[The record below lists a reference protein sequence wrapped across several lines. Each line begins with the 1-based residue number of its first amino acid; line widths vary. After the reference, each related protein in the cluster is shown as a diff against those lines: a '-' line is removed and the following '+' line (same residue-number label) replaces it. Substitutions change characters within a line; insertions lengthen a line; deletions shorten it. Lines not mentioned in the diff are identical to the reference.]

1 MPTIPLPDEP
11 SLEQLRNQA
20 RELQRAL
27 AAGQGAALAL
37 AAEHHPAGPRAPS
50 SLSAAQLIVARQ
62 YGLASWPRLRQHV
75 ETVHR
80 YSRFP
85 ARMDAAAAG
94 DSEADAFLRLACLT
108 YEDTGPEQWRQAGQ
122 LLRDRPGLTRG
133 SAPAAAAAA
142 DTGELAAI
150 LAADPGA
157 ARREA
162 GPYRWE
168 PLFYLAYA
176 RHDPDI
182 SRDAV
187 LGTAR
192 LLLTAGADPNAGYLW
207 HGLPTPFTVLT
218 GVFGEGE
225 RGPERQPRHPH
236 AQALARLL
244 LAAGAHPNDGQALY
258 NRMFEPG
265 DDHLE
270 LLLEFGLGTGDGGP
284 WRRRLGAAAGTGT
297 PDEEIRGQLGWAI
310 AHGMAGRV
318 RLLAEHGADITTPG
332 DDGVSPAEFAA
343 TTGHPDIAAYL
354 VSKGAPAPALDPRA
368 AFTAAAL
375 AGDAGQARR
384 LEANHPG
391 LAAEVRQE
399 RPSLIVWAAAEGRPG
414 AVEILAAAGWD
425 VNVRGRTDVP
435 SDTEWQTA
443 LHAAAQA
450 GDVALAR
457 TLLALGADPDI
468 RDHRFGGTPL
478 GWARHFSQ
486 DEVADLL
493 EPVTAPGETAPPTR
507 T

>member
-11 SLEQLRNQA
+11 SLEHLRNQA
-20 RELQRAL
+20 RDLQRAL
-27 AAGQGAALAL
+27 AAGDPAALGL
-37 AAEHHPAGPRAPS
+37 AAEHHPAGPQAPG

-62 YGLASWPRLRQHV
+62 YEFGSWPRLRQHV
-75 ETVHR
+75 ETVQR

-85 ARMDAAAAG
+85 ARMDQTAAG
-94 DSEADAFLRLACLT
+94 DTAADAFLRLACLT
-108 YEDTGPEQWRQAGQ
+108 YEDTGPEQWRQAGVR
-122 LLRDRPGLTRG
+122 LRGQPGLTRG

-142 DTGELAAI
+142 DTEELAAI

-187 LGTAR
+187 LEAARR
-192 LLLTAGADPNAGYLW
+192 LLAAGADPNAGYLW

-225 RGPERQPRHPH
+225 RGPELQPRHPH

-265 DDHLE
+265 NDHLE

-284 WRRRLGAAAGTGT
+284 WRRRLGGAAGTGT
-297 PDEEIRGQLGWAI
+297 PEEEMRGQLGWAI
-310 AHGMAGRV
+310 AHGMTGRV
-318 RLLAEHGADITTPG
+318 RLLVEHGADFTTPG
-332 DDGVSPAEFAA
+332 DDGVSPAELAA
-343 TTGHPDIAAYL
+343 TTGHPDIAADL
-354 VSKGAPAPALDPRA
+354 VARGAPAPDLDPPA
-368 AFTAAAL
+368 AFAAAAL
-375 AGDAGQARR
+375 AGDAEQARR
-384 LEANHPG
+384 LQAAHPA
-391 LAAEVRQE
+391 LAGDVRRA
-399 RPSLIVWAAAEGRPG
+399 RPALIVWAAAEGRPG

-425 VNVRGRTDVP
+425 VNVKGRTDVP

-457 TLLALGADPDI
+457 TLLDLGADPDI

-478 GWARHFSQ
+478 GWARYFGQ
-486 DEVADLL
+486 DQLIELL
-493 EPVTAPGETAPPTR
+493 EPVTAPDDPPPPTR